1 LNTKE
6 LSPGVIAAVVV
17 VVIAII
23 GFLIYKGTSVKAYT
37 GPPID
42 MGAQMR
48 QGARA
53 MPGAPGGPTS
63 GGAPM
68 TPAPGGR

>member
-1 LNTKE
+1 VDTKD
-6 LSPGVIAAVVV
+6 LSPGVIAAAVIL
-17 VVIAII
+17 VIAIV

-48 QGARA
+48 QRQQP
-53 MPGAPGGPTS
+53 MPGAPGGGTP
-63 GGAPM
+63 GGMPM
-68 TPAPGGR
+68 APAPSGR